1 MPVASLPEA
10 RPLASLSHQ
19 APAQR
24 QGPLPEQQPGS
35 LAPQARPAHPAQLQD
50 GALVLSLAF
59 GMKPSP
65 EREALWAA
73 WAARLPQH
81 RFASLQGRRRL
92 PQPPPLPQPVCR
104 QWAASNHLHLLPA
117 SAGVGAMRRSR
128 GSLSQLSDG
137 PASQVPWDH
146 LREDE

>member
-24 QGPLPEQQPGS
+24 QEPLPEQQPGS

-50 GALVLSLAF
+50 SALVLSLAS
-59 GMKPSP
+59 GMEPIP

-81 RFASLQGRRRL
+81 TFTSLLGRRGL
-92 PQPPPLPQPVCR
+92 P
-104 QWAASNHLHLLPA
+104 
-117 SAGVGAMRRSR
+117 
-128 GSLSQLSDG
+128 
-137 PASQVPWDH
+137 
-146 LREDE
+146 